1 MRNHHRLLITVLTL
15 LALATA
21 WRLAHGAGAPVRLD
35 PNGPPPPPDAMQAK
49 LPRPVKHVPPTYP
62 RAAMDAG
69 VQGTVWVRVG
79 IDRAGRVTSA
89 KVTRSI
95 TGLDEAAL
103 AAVRQWTFAT
113 RLPNGKPSPSSFE
126 VPVRFTLHGPDGP
139 PPGMGPPDGRPP
151 HGGPPPPPGT
161 GPRRDGP
168 PRDGPPP
175 PPDGS
180 VAPYPDPRGPDAPP
194 GGHAPIDEM
203 PTVIQRVEPV
213 ITADMKRRKLS
224 GTVVVQT
231 FVSREGRVID
241 ARVSRSVAG
250 LDDAAVAAV
259 RQWRFKPA
267 RSGGRP
273 VDTWLAVPVRF

>member
-21 WRLAHGAGAPVRLD
+21 WRLAHGAGTPGKPD
-35 PNGPPPPPDAMQAK
+35 PNGPPPPDALQAR
-49 LPRPVKHVPPTYP
+49 LPRPVKHVPPEYP
-62 RAAMDAG
+62 RAARDAG
-69 VQGTVWVRVG
+69 IQGTVWVRVG
-79 IDRAGRVTSA
+79 IDRAGRVTTA

-95 TGLDEAAL
+95 AALDAAAL

-113 RLPNGKPSPSSFE
+113 RLPDGKPAPSNFE
-126 VPVRFTLHGPDGP
+126 VPVRFALHGPDGP
-139 PPGMGPPDGRPP
+139 PPGMGPPEGGPP
-151 HGGPPPPPGT
+151 HGGPPPPPGS
-161 GPRRDGP
+161 GP
-168 PRDGPPP
+168 PREGPPP
-175 PPDGS
+175 PRDGS

-194 GGHAPIDEM
+194 GGHAQIDEM

-213 ITADMKRRKLS
+213 ITPDMKRRKFS

-231 FVSREGRVID
+231 FVSREGRVIE

-267 RSGGRP
+267 RSGGHP
-273 VDTWLAVPVRF
+273 VETWLAVPVRF